1 MRRSSKSSGKTP
13 RNKVFVAF
21 EVLLVSA
28 SEETGKKITADELK
42 KIIKRFMS
50 GTLKASEE
58 AIYDGAV
65 AACGVVAR
73 RCFGDNPD
81 DDLDY
86 AVEWVENADGT
97 FATQVRP
104 S

>member
-73 RCFGDNPD
+73 RCFVGQPPPLPPTPI
-81 DDLDY
+81 LDRFDRCVHY
-86 AVEWVENADGT
+86 
-97 FATQVRP
+97 P